1 MKEKSI
7 IHEKNHLFENFFNY
21 LDILHQNRII
31 NYIKPLKIETLIDVG
46 AHKGEFASYAL
57 KIKTI
62 KKIFCFEPQLKVHA
76 ILSKKFKEIK
86 KIKIFNFALD
96 KKISKKLIYNN
107 KLTSTST
114 LQKFNNKSFYLKIK
128 NLLIL
133 SIYNYVSKDMVKTNT
148 IDNVFKKINLTNAL
162 LKIDVEGYEMNVLLG
177 SKKQLKNKIDYI
189 LIEYQFGNQ
198 YRDNLAIKINNF
210 LKKNNFKIV
219 KSFIYPTLHFKDVLY
234 KKESNLA
241 MKNIK

>member
-1 MKEKSI
+1 MKEKKI

-21 LDILHQNRII
+21 LDILHQKRII

-62 KKIFCFEPQLKVHA
+62 KKIFCFEPQLLIYE
-76 ILSKKFKEIK
+76 ILKKKFKKNK
-86 KIKIFNFALD
+86 KIKMFNFALD
-96 KKISKKLIYNN
+96 KKKSKKIIYNN

-114 LQKFNNKSFYLKIK
+114 LQKFNNESFYLKIK
-128 NLLIL
+128 KLLTF
-133 SIYNYVSKDMVKTNT
+133 SKNNYQNTDIINTNSL
-148 IDNVFKKINLTNAL
+148 DNIFNKINLRNIL
-162 LKIDVEGYEMNVLLG
+162 LKIDVEGYEMNVLIG
-177 SKKQLKNKIDYI
+177 GKKQLKNKIDYI
-189 LIEYQFGNQ
+189 LIEHQFGNQ
-198 YRDNLAIKINNF
+198 YKDNLAIKINNF

-241 MKNIK
+241 IKNIK

>member
-46 AHKGEFASYAL
+46 AHKGEFASYML
-57 KIKTI
+57 KNKTI

-86 KIKIFNFALD
+86 KVKVFNYALD

-128 NLLIL
+128 NLLTF
-133 SIYNYVSKDMVKTNT
+133 SKYNYVSKDIVKTNT
-148 IDNVFKKINLTNAL
+148 IDNIFKKINLMNAL
-162 LKIDVEGYEMNVLLG
+162 LKIDVEGYEMNVLIG
-177 SKKQLKNKIDYI
+177 SKKKLKDKINYI
-189 LIEYQFGNQ
+189 LIEHQFGNH
-198 YRDNLAIKINNF
+198 YKNNSKLKINSF
-210 LKKNNFKIV
+210 LNKNNFKIV

-234 KKESNLA
+234 KKEHKFIN
-241 MKNIK
+241 KKT

>member
-7 IHEKNHLFENFFNY
+7 VHEKNHLFENFFNY

-46 AHKGEFASYAL
+46 AHKGEFASYML
-57 KIKTI
+57 KIKTV

-86 KIKIFNFALD
+86 KIKVFNYALE

-128 NLLIL
+128 NLLTF
-133 SIYNYVSKDMVKTNT
+133 SKYNYVSKDIVKTNT

-162 LKIDVEGYEMNVLLG
+162 LKIDVEGYEMNVLIG
-177 SKKQLKNKIDYI
+177 SKKKLKDKINYI
-189 LIEYQFGNQ
+189 LIEHQFGNH
-198 YRDNLAIKINNF
+198 YKNNSKLKINNF
-210 LKKNNFKIV
+210 LNKNNFKVV

-234 KKESNLA
+234 KKEYKVLN
-241 MKNIK
+241 KKT